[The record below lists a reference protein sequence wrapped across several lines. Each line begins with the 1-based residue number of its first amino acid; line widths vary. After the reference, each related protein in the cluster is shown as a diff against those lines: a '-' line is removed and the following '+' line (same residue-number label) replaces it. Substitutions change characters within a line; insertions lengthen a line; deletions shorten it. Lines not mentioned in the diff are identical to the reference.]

1 MVTYTIAL
9 VDVDRPA
16 AAAGILSVVQEVL
29 EAAGRRHGFGFRWRH
44 WRGGAAADF
53 LARNDAIL
61 VRDGSMTALVF
72 DGLDFLEPDA
82 WRPPVIAAEQ
92 EDAAGMLLA
101 GGKLL
106 RHLDQPS
113 AAQALDRA
121 LDKALSTA
129 PGKALRYDNAIIH
142 EAVAHEAMAPAR
154 LGAAVLAT
162 L

>member
-9 VDVDRPA
+9 VDADRPA

-61 VRDGSMTALVF
+61 VRDGSMAALVF
-72 DGLDFLEPDA
+72 DGLDLLEPDA

-92 EDAAGMLLA
+92 EDAAGLLLA

-113 AAQALDRA
+113 AARA
-121 LDKALSTA
+121 LDKALDKVL
-129 PGKALRYDNAIIH
+129 GKALRH
-142 EAVAHEAMAPAR
+142 EAAADEAIAHEALAPAR
-154 LGAAVLAT
+154 LGAAILAT